1 MNIHLIPLDP
11 YDPNLGVLVPIVA
24 KRIITF
30 ATEFTPEFDPRL
42 VAQAIM
48 VPLWQRDPFVRVLAF
63 VDEQGLVVG
72 HAVTSVQSDG
82 VSSWVM
88 TSQCQADHAVGDA
101 VKRGILDTEEWVK
114 TTVNP
119 FLVRQG
125 KSPVT
130 QMVMATGRNEKSW
143 ERAYGFRV
151 KRRVM
156 VRDIAGA
163 LDTSEVPPDGE
174 EVSG

>member
-1 MNIHLIPLDP
+1 MDP

-24 KRIITF
+24 KRIIAF
-30 ATEFTPEFDPRL
+30 AKEFTPEFDSKL

-48 VPLWQRDPFVRVLAF
+48 VPLWQQDRFVRVLAF
-63 VDEQGLVVG
+63 VDEGGIVAG

-82 VSSWVM
+82 INSWVM

-101 VKRGILDTEEWVK
+101 VKRAILDTEEWVK
-114 TTVNP
+114 TVVNP
-119 FLVRQG
+119 FLQRQG
-125 KSPVT
+125 KAPVT

-156 VRDIAGA
+156 CRDIAGA
-163 LDTSEVPPDGE
+163 LPTSEVIVEGGE
-174 EVSG
+174 EDVA